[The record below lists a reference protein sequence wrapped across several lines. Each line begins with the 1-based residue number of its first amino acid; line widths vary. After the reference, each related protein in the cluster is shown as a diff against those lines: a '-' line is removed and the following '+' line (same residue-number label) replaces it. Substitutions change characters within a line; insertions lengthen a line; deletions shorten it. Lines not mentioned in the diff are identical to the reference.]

1 LGNPDRVNFPVKRK
15 NMLKFAIVAL
25 VTLGL
30 VLVTGLGLSP
40 ATATVSNPEFYAWNF
55 ASVGSSELVCKKT
68 LVVPQNLI
76 VPSSP
81 MQAVR
86 ITSAIV
92 DHKFCATSTK
102 PVS

>member
-1 LGNPDRVNFPVKRK
+1 
-15 NMLKFAIVAL
+15 MLKFAIVAL
-25 VTLGL
+25 LTFGFVLMTALGL
-30 VLVTGLGLSP
+30 YP

-68 LVVPQNLI
+68 LVVPQDLI

-86 ITSAIV
+86 INSTIV
-92 DHKFCATSTK
+92 DEKFCATSTK

>member
-1 LGNPDRVNFPVKRK
+1 
-15 NMLKFAIVAL
+15 MLKFAIVAL

-30 VLVTGLGLSP
+30 VLVTALGLSP

-55 ASVGSSELVCKKT
+55 ASVGSNELVCKRT
-68 LVVPQNLI
+68 LVVPQDLI

-86 ITSAIV
+86 INSAIV
-92 DHKFCATSTK
+92 DDKFCGTSTK
-102 PVS
+102 PVN

>member
-1 LGNPDRVNFPVKRK
+1 
-15 NMLKFAIVAL
+15 MTA
-25 VTLGL
+25 LGL
-30 VLVTGLGLSP
+30 YP

-68 LVVPQNLI
+68 VVVPQDLI

-86 ITSAIV
+86 INSAIV
-92 DHKFCATSTK
+92 DDKFCATSTK